1 MPLKNMQSTI
11 QVTPQSRVCFGK
23 AEMLLWGEEMLPE
36 HKRIIVI
43 TDSNLDRLHPQLV
56 GRFEKI
62 VIGLGEELKTLATVE
77 RIYQQLIEM
86 GADRNCFLL
95 GIGGGVVTDITG
107 FTAATYM
114 RGVEFAFIST
124 TVLGMADAAVGGK
137 NGVNVG
143 GFKNMVGTF
152 LQPKFVIMDVSLL
165 RTLPE
170 RQFRAGMA
178 EVIKSAVIAD
188 RNLFETL
195 EKTSISELQ
204 QDENLLETVI
214 AATVRIKAWVV
225 AQDEKESG
233 LRRILNFGH
242 TLAHAIEKSS
252 RKMVHGEAVAVGM
265 LYAAMASENA
275 GILAEAERARIAEL
289 IVRYGFSSQLPCDMQ
304 TLLRAMDKDKKREGD
319 KIHFIMPVC
328 IGEAGDYPM
337 PLADIAAL
345 FQR

>member
-95 GIGGGVVTDITG
+95 GIGGGIVTDITG

-337 PLADIAAL
+337 PLVDIAAL